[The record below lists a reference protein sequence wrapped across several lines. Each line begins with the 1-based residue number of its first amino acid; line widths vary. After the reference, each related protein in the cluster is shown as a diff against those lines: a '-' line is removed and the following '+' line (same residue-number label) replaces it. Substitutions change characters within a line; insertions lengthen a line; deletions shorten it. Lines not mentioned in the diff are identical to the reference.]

1 MDSVL
6 CDPCSTRSRTN
17 LAAYWCPYC
26 SESFCRQCCQF
37 HQTMKLTR
45 NHTVRH
51 TDDVPAKEI
60 QSSSPGRS
68 KWVDLT
74 PKTFN
79 EKTQLRE
86 IDDLLLN
93 LDSLSDTAL
102 SLKKTN
108 FDMKMKNEAR
118 KNEAM
123 RKCLIF
129 KARLKEL
136 ADAFERHIANEL
148 DQLQHAENVV
158 IESRIE
164 DCESIFNSI
173 EMSKD
178 LTQNLKIE
186 MITPNTLHKM
196 NATRHRCQEFKS
208 MLQRVHSQMTLVEYS
223 LAIDRN
229 VAEALNTS
237 PGVIGMIEVTHSF
250 DVDNEFYNQP
260 ATRRG
265 SQASLTARSESQL
278 RLDGGKPQK
287 LHEIYVNRKDNQDE
301 PMITSIRTLSD
312 GNFVTL
318 DRNND
323 TLHVYRPDGI
333 VVIQYVFTSQI
344 WDMAMIDQSTF
355 AVTIPDT
362 EKIVIVKLRET
373 SLCAERVIKT
383 SSFCYGICAIEGFL
397 VVTVKGGYVKVLTKA
412 GEVVASIRYNANA
425 EILFQDPQ
433 YIATNPEQNEFY
445 VTDFVL
451 NTVTAL
457 ALTGVKIDASPR
469 FVFTHAELKNPTG
482 IDIDSKCNIYVCG
495 FASHNVMKL
504 NSNGL
509 LLQIV
514 LTGIV
519 NPQTV
524 AISKMEDRLLVSTL
538 CAGSRTKQVQNVIE
552 VFRLF

>member
-1 MDSVL
+1 
-6 CDPCSTRSRTN
+6 
-17 LAAYWCPYC
+17 
-26 SESFCRQCCQF
+26 
-37 HQTMKLTR
+37 MKLTR
-45 NHTVRH
+45 NHTVSH
-51 TDDVPAKEI
+51 IDEVTAKEI
-60 QSSSPGRS
+60 QTSSPSRS

-86 IDDLLLN
+86 MDDLLLN

-136 ADAFERHIANEL
+136 ADEFERHIASEL
-148 DQLQHAENVV
+148 DQLQQQENAV

-178 LTQNLKIE
+178 LTQNLKVE

-229 VAEALNTS
+229 VAEALSTS
-237 PGVIGMIEVTHSF
+237 PGVIGKIEVTHAF

-260 ATRRG
+260 TARRA
-265 SQASLTARSESQL
+265 SQPNLTARSESQL
-278 RLDGGKPQK
+278 RLNMGKPQK

-301 PMITSIRTLSD
+301 PMITSIRTLPG
-312 GNFVTL
+312 GNFLTL

-323 TLHVYRPDGI
+323 TLHVYRPDG
-333 VVIQYVFTSQI
+333 VVIIQYVFTSQI

-362 EKIVIVKLRET
+362 EKIVIVKLRES

-397 VVTVKGGYVKVLTKA
+397 VVTVKGGYVKILTKA
-412 GEVVASIRYNANA
+412 GEVVASIRHNANA
-425 EILFQDPQ
+425 EIMFQDPQ

-457 ALTGVKIDASPR
+457 ALTGVKIDPSPR
-469 FVFTHAELKNPTG
+469 FVFYHTELKNPTG
-482 IDIDSKCNIYVCG
+482 IDVDSKGYIYVCG
-495 FASHNVMKL
+495 FASHNVMQL
-504 NSNGL
+504 NADGQL
-509 LLQIV
+509 IQTL
-514 LTGIV
+514 LTGVV
-519 NPQTV
+519 NPQTIAV
-524 AISKMEDRLLVSTL
+524 SKMGDRLLISSL
-538 CAGSRTKQVQNVIE
+538 CAGSRVKQVQNVIE